1 MKCPA
6 CGHEMGKKSKCL
18 RCGYAIKDIVPIDP
32 EKIEKEKEPE
42 PERREI
48 HPDDVHVSRAGGS
61 IFGDIFGGGIFGG
74 IGSIFG
80 NLFGGFDIFGDEEST
95 GYEYD
100 PKYYDDFGNE
110 RYVPDE
116 FERESVEISDIEYM
130 EPPAKE
136 EQQASSH
143 AHEKPHDKA
152 SAHQAGEHTHKSG
165 AHKHAGEER
174 HRPKHRR

>member
-48 HPDDVHVSRAGGS
+48 HPDDVHVSRAGG
-61 IFGDIFGGGIFGG
+61 
-74 IGSIFG
+74 
-80 NLFGGFDIFGDEEST
+80 NIFGDEEST